1 MSDQRLYKAY
11 EVALVC
17 AAQDGLEPG
26 EILSVADSVMSVP
39 ILTQMSQQFF
49 AEDDEIDLMESI
61 GLLPELLG
69 KMEEFE
75 IMQMD
80 DDYISDAAN
89 IIGESP
95 AIQNICLAMCIL
107 FSASDGELSGAE
119 GNAIQVVAENLPAAD
134 IDMAQ
139 TLVQKILELSQ
150 EFLDGDG
157 E

>member
-80 DDYISDAAN
+80 DDYISDAAST
-89 IIGESP
+89 IGESP

-107 FSASDGELSGAE
+107 FSASDGEVSGAE

-150 EFLDGDG
+150 EFLDGDD

>member
-1 MSDQRLYKAY
+1 
-11 EVALVC
+11 
-17 AAQDGLEPG
+17 
-26 EILSVADSVMSVP
+26 
-39 ILTQMSQQFF
+39 
-49 AEDDEIDLMESI
+49 MESI